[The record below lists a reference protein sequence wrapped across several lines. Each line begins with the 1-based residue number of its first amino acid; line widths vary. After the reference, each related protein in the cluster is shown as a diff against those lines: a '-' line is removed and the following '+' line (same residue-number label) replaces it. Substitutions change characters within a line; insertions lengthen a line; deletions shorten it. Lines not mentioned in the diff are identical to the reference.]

1 LTEDNHELTYEELL
15 AKAKTDA
22 KLTEAEIDRLKYPE
36 SEKDRAEEEEK
47 ELTYEELLAKAKS
60 GEKLTEK
67 ETETLKFHTTGEE
80 NEQVKTIIRGV
91 NNVWRKKYNF
101 KERGLEFTVAVHAPS
116 MIEQGKVHALRE
128 SYLGGVGTALSQ
140 QTYMAFYM
148 LATLRICGE
157 EIPRFLENDENIY
170 AADILYIMGMDF
182 VEWLDS
188 FRY

>member
-1 LTEDNHELTYEELL
+1 
-15 AKAKTDA
+15 
-22 KLTEAEIDRLKYPE
+22 
-36 SEKDRAEEEEK
+36 
-47 ELTYEELLAKAKS
+47 
-60 GEKLTEK
+60 
-67 ETETLKFHTTGEE
+67 
-80 NEQVKTIIRGV
+80 
-91 NNVWRKKYNF
+91 
-101 KERGLEFTVAVHAPS
+101 